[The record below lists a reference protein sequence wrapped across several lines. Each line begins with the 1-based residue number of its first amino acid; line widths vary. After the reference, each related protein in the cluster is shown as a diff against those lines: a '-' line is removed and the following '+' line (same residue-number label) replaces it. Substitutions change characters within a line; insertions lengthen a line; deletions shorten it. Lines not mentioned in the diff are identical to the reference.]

1 LEQRRSLGVV
11 RGDEVLI
18 EQPQISAGQRRVRK
32 WELGL
37 LLTLLVLSLFAYV
50 VTHALGKDMRLG
62 LLTTGP
68 SMGSMNTMAP
78 MALGL
83 FMATWTAMMIAMMF
97 PAIYPVVALFKKWAQ
112 SKGRPP
118 AATGAFVLGYLVVWS
133 AAGVIFFLAERVLQS
148 WVPPGNLLAVRTGGA
163 IVIAAGVYQLTPV
176 KQRCLTHC
184 RGPMGILIEQGDRLS
199 RGYRGPLTAG
209 AIHGKYCLG
218 CCLNLVVVLVLLGM
232 MNLVWMGLI
241 ASVILAEKVLSKGR
255 LLSRGLGFTM
265 VALGA
270 LLVVGPHALPAFV

>member
-1 LEQRRSLGVV
+1 MDQHRGAGEG

-18 EQPQISAGQRRVRK
+18 SQPQISAGQKQVRR

-37 LLTLLVLSLFAYV
+37 LLALLVLSSFAYV
-50 VTHALGKDMRLG
+50 MTHALGKDMRLG
-62 LLTTGP
+62 LLTTGS
-68 SMGSMNTMAP
+68 SMGSMDTMAP
-78 MALGL
+78 MAIGL
-83 FMATWTAMMIAMMF
+83 FMATWTAMMVAMMF

-112 SKGRPP
+112 SRGRPP
-118 AATGAFVLGYLVVWS
+118 AATGAFVLGYLAVWS
-133 AAGVIFFLAERVLQS
+133 AAGAIFFLVQRGLER
-148 WVPPGNLLAVRTGGA
+148 WVPAGNLLALRTGGA
-163 IVIAAGVYQLTPV
+163 IVILAGVYQLTPV

-218 CCLNLVVVLVLLGM
+218 CCLNLMVVLVLLGM
-232 MNLVWMGLI
+232 MNLVWMGVI
-241 ASVILAEKVLSKGR
+241 ASVILAEKVLSKGK
-255 LLSRGLGFTM
+255 LLSRGLGFAM
-265 VALGA
+265 VSLGA